1 MIQFGNYQY
10 LAYIATVSA
19 VTLLA
24 YLLFLLWKRRAVAM
38 LARGVGGRS
47 LVRGSRAAAAV
58 KHVLTVLCIIMFAVT
73 ALRPRWGEITREAHN
88 EGSDV
93 LIALDVSPSML
104 ARDVGSSR
112 LSRAKDAVRWIVESL
127 HGDRVG
133 LILFS
138 GDAFLQCPLTNDYGA
153 FMMFLDAASPDS
165 IRLRGTDIGGALRE
179 AHRVFTEKRLT
190 SRILVLITD
199 GEDHEG
205 TAEEAARLFNE
216 MDVAVYTVGVGSSGG
231 EVIPLEGEEE
241 GGGGYQRDREGKMVR
256 TARDASFLKRIAAR
270 TRGSYI
276 DISEGFSGLRFILEI
291 IGDQEKNRYG
301 SRIVR
306 EPRERYQVFA
316 LILLLLLALEV
327 MMPERGSVPAPGR
340 THVGGDMMVDNSRP
354 RWRLAR
360 KK

>member
-10 LAYIATVSA
+10 LAYIATVAA
-19 VTLLA
+19 VTLLV
-24 YLLFLLWKRRAVAM
+24 YLLYLLWKRRAVAL
-38 LARGVGGRS
+38 LARGIEGRN
-47 LVRGSRAAAAV
+47 LVRGSRTAAAV
-58 KHVLTVLCIIMFAVT
+58 KHVLTVLCILLFAVT

-104 ARDVGSSR
+104 ARDVGASR
-112 LSRAKDAVRWIVESL
+112 LSRAKDAIRWIVESL

-205 TAEEAARLFNE
+205 SAEEAARLFNE
-216 MDVAVYTVGVGSSGG
+216 MDVAVYTVGVGRSGG
-231 EVIPLEGEEE
+231 EVIPLEGE
-241 GGGGYQRDREGKMVR
+241 GAGGYQRDREGKMVR

-270 TRGSYI
+270 TRGAYI
-276 DISEGFSGLRFILEI
+276 DISDGFSGLRFILEI

-316 LILLLLLALEV
+316 IILLLLLALEV
-327 MMPERGSVPAPGR
+327 MIPERGKAPAPGR
-340 THVGGDMMVDNSRP
+340 TRPSGDMMVDNSP
-354 RWRLAR
+354 FRWRLAR